1 MLEEW
6 YNRNLLE
13 EHDKKMRQG
22 QLENCLA
29 LINATSRFTI
39 FDNLQPYEE
48 SKRMYEEITFIFMNA
63 FNDYI
68 NGDSQVDPGSKAL
81 DNFLYY
87 AYVRI
92 TNQVPIDYNVIYVNA
107 IYNLEMFGILQNI
120 YVNYEGL
127 SVRQAKTIDFIMQ
140 QYSNADK
147 IQATPGQIQE
157 YKNGEKLARW
167 G

>member
-1 MLEEW
+1 
-6 YNRNLLE
+6 
-13 EHDKKMRQG
+13 
-22 QLENCLA
+22 
-29 LINATSRFTI
+29 
-39 FDNLQPYEE
+39 
-48 SKRMYEEITFIFMNA
+48 
-63 FNDYI
+63 
-68 NGDSQVDPGSKAL
+68 
-81 DNFLYY
+81 
-87 AYVRI
+87 VRI